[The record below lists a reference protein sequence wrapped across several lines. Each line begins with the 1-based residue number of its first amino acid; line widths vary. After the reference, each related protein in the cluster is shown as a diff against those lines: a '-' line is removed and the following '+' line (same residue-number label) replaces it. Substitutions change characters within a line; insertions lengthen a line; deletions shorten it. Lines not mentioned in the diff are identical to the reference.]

1 MEIKK
6 DEGGNPIFHTFF
18 KASPEVWYYFGYEDN
33 RLMVHSG
40 DETFN
45 QIIAKKTNGAK
56 AKVGELVFVPGSNEE
71 TLSFIN
77 RFRQTYYG
85 VEVPYD
91 LSSGTSA
98 AKKSDKKKEEKKEDD
113 GF

>member
-6 DEGGNPIFHTFF
+6 DEGGNPIFHVFF

-40 DETFN
+40 DDNFN
-45 QIIAKKTNGAK
+45 QVIAKKTNAAK

-71 TLSFIN
+71 ALSFIN
-77 RFRQTYYG
+77 RFRQMYYG
-85 VEVPYD
+85 VDVPYD
-91 LSSGTSA
+91 LSSGSTTT
-98 AKKSDKKKEEKKEDD
+98 KKSNKKKEEKKEDD